1 MRWGSLADVALGS
14 SGVVIV
20 AVAVGRQGW
29 MEREVM
35 VLIMAS
41 KSRGEFWLGKLL
53 PARVFV
59 PVVMICSVSCEVS

>member
-29 MEREVM
+29 REREVM
-35 VLIMAS
+35 ILIMAS
-41 KSRGEFWLGKLL
+41 KSRGDFGLGRLL

-59 PVVMICSVSCEVS
+59 PVVMICCVSREVS